1 MKRNLGLIALA
12 AAFAVSALPVRAAD
26 RDLPPGAVPAI
37 GGNAVPVIGV
47 DEVQT
52 GQKGYGLSV
61 FAGNEPERFEV
72 EVVGV
77 MRDVSP
83 GVSYILGKLTG
94 KGLEKSGVASGMSG
108 SPVFIDGKLAGAV
121 AFSWPFSN
129 EAIAGITPIDA
140 MRRLSTLGAGPAP
153 SLPQPPVELTEIMA
167 GRIPKDLLERE
178 LARLQPK
185 MAMMDA
191 RASVQWATMGFGEQS
206 QAMLRRSLGSAVP
219 SGRAASVN
227 GAGPA
232 AGKKDLGLGSAVAAV
247 LVDGDLHISAVGTVT
262 DRYDDHVLAFGH
274 PFLGIGSIQVPMATA
289 EVVTVLS
296 SQYSS
301 FKIANVGQEIGAF
314 EQDRQAGIQGRIGQ
328 VAPMTPM
335 VVRIGGPG
343 VKPREFRMR
352 VADVPLF
359 TPMLIG
365 SSLLAG
371 LESASYSTGAQS
383 LDMTARF
390 RMRGHGELEIR
401 QSFDSENAGTEAAG
415 YAIAIAAYLVQNP
428 LERIHLEDV
437 QIELTQSPQP
447 KATSL
452 IGANAD
458 RTVVR
463 PGETVH
469 LNLDLVAWRGDRFRH
484 TMKVPLPEDLP
495 AGRYSLIVGD
505 GGSID
510 QARMVMEPAAPV
522 TFPQALE
529 LLRSFNS
536 RRDLMVLGVYSGP
549 GLSVAGE
556 AMPRL
561 PGSVRSLWSAA
572 ASGSATP
579 LRLTIAQ
586 ELREEMD
593 APIDGAVRVDL
604 EVRRREPVAGSD
616 QPAGQP
622 SSQPSANPP
631 AAQPKSQPAAAQT
644 SAGAA
649 GSVR

>member
-1 MKRNLGLIALA
+1 MKRILGLIAFA
-12 AAFAVSALPVRAAD
+12 AALAVSAVPVRAAD
-26 RDLPPGAVPAI
+26 RELPPGAVPAI
-37 GGNAVPVIGV
+37 AGNAVPVIGV
-47 DEVQT
+47 DEVRT

-61 FAGNEPERFEV
+61 FAGSEPERFEV

-94 KGLEKSGVASGMSG
+94 KGLETIGVAAGMSG

-140 MRRLSTLGAGPAP
+140 MRKLSTLGTGGTSPAP
-153 SLPQPPVELTEIMA
+153 SLPQPPVELAELMA

-206 QAMLRRSLGSAVP
+206 QGILRRALGSASP
-219 SGRAASVN
+219 SGRSTSVN
-227 GAGPA
+227 GAG
-232 AGKKDLGLGSAVAAV
+232 AGKKDLSLGSAVAAV

-274 PFLGIGSIQVPMATA
+274 PFLGMGTIQVPMATA
-289 EVVTVLS
+289 EVVTLLS

-314 EQDRQAGIQGRIGQ
+314 EQDRQVGIQGRIGQ

-335 VVRIGGPG
+335 VIRVGGPG
-343 VKPREFRMR
+343 VKPHEFHMR

-390 RMRGHGELEIR
+390 RLRGYGDLEIR
-401 QSFDSENAGTEAAG
+401 QTFDGENAGTDAAG
-415 YAIAIAAYLVQNP
+415 YAIAVAAYLVQNP
-428 LERIHLEDV
+428 MERVSLEDV
-437 QIELTQSPQP
+437 QVELTQSPQP

-452 IGANAD
+452 VGANAD

-463 PGETVH
+463 PGDTVG
-469 LNLDLVAWRGDRFRH
+469 LNLDLVAWRGERFRH
-484 TMKVPLPEDLP
+484 SMKVTLPEDLP

-510 QARMVMEPAAPV
+510 AARMAMEPAAPV

-529 LLRSFNS
+529 LLRSLHS
-536 RRDLMVLGVYSGP
+536 RRDLMVLGVYGGP

-556 AMPRL
+556 VMPRL

-579 LRLTIAQ
+579 LRVTIAQ
-586 ELREEMD
+586 EQREVMD
-593 APIDGAVRVDL
+593 APIDGAIRVDL
-604 EVRRREPVAGSD
+604 EVRRREPVAGAD
-616 QPAGQP
+616 QPAGQ
-622 SSQPSANPP
+622 Q
-631 AAQPKSQPAAAQT
+631 QPAAA
-644 SAGAA
+644 SVAS

>member
-1 MKRNLGLIALA
+1 MKRILGLFAFA
-12 AAFAVSALPVRAAD
+12 AALAVSAVPVRAAD

-37 GGNAVPVIGV
+37 GGSAVPVIGV
-47 DEVQT
+47 DEVRT

-61 FAGNEPERFEV
+61 FAGSEPERFEV

-94 KGLEKSGVASGMSG
+94 KGLETSGVASGMSG

-140 MRRLSTLGAGPAP
+140 MRNLSTLGAGPAP

-206 QAMLRRSLGSAVP
+206 QAVLRRALGSAVP
-219 SGRAASVN
+219 SGRSTSVN
-227 GAGPA
+227 GAG

-289 EVVTVLS
+289 DVVTVLS

-343 VKPREFRMR
+343 VKPHEFRMR

-390 RMRGHGELEIR
+390 RLRGHGDLEIR
-401 QSFDSENAGTEAAG
+401 QSFDGENAGTDAAG

-428 LERIHLEDV
+428 LERVSIEDV
-437 QIELTQSPQP
+437 QVDLTQSPQP

-452 IGANAD
+452 VGANAD

-463 PGETVH
+463 PGETVG
-469 LNLDLVAWRGDRFRH
+469 LNLDLVAWRGERFRH
-484 TMKVPLPEDLP
+484 SMKVTLPEDLP

-510 QARMVMEPAAPV
+510 AARMAMEPAAPV
-522 TFPQALE
+522 TFAQALE
-529 LLRSFNS
+529 LLRSFHS
-536 RRDLMVLGVYSGP
+536 RRDLMVLGVYGGP

-556 AMPRL
+556 VMPRL

-579 LRLTIAQ
+579 LRVTIAQ
-586 ELREEMD
+586 EQREVMD

-616 QPAGQP
+616 QPA
-622 SSQPSANPP
+622 N
-631 AAQPKSQPAAAQT
+631 QPAAESVA
-644 SAGAA
+644 SASG